1 MENNLTI
8 KKGVFIMWQKDI
20 NVNEIREIRVK
31 TTAFLGVGAI
41 EKINFIAEELTKRGI
56 DKVIVISGKNA
67 YKKTGAWAHVSKA
80 LDNNKIGYV
89 QYDKV
94 TPNPEVTHV
103 DEATKISRDFG
114 AKAVIAIGGGSPI
127 DAGKI
132 VAALLEYPNK
142 NATEL
147 CDLSFPIEKA
157 APIIAINLTHG
168 TGTEVDRFSVVS
180 IPEKNY
186 KPAIA
191 ADPLYPLYAID
202 DPELMASL
210 PVNQTT
216 YVSVDAVNH
225 VVEACST
232 TVSNPFAILLAQ
244 ETVRLVA
251 ENLPVV
257 QKNPEN
263 LEGRYFLTYAAMM
276 AGTAFDNGL
285 LHITHALEHPLSGVK
300 SDITHGL
307 GLGILLPSVVRHIYD
322 AKKNTLFAVLKP
334 ILGNLKFETATA
346 DDVAKAVKTWLVSVG
361 IKETLS
367 DLGFNESHLDE
378 LTRLAFDTPGL
389 AGLLAIAPVKA
400 DEKIVRE
407 IYQESL

>member
-1 MENNLTI
+1 
-8 KKGVFIMWQKDI
+8 MWQNDI
-20 NVNEIREIRVK
+20 DVNEVREIRVK

-41 EKINFIAEELTKRGI
+41 EKIGFIAGELVKKGI

-67 YKKTGAWAHVSKA
+67 YKKTGAWDYVVKA
-80 LDNNKIGYV
+80 LDNNRIGYV
-89 QYDKV
+89 QYDEV
-94 TPNPEVTHV
+94 TPNPEVKHV
-103 DEATKISRDFG
+103 DDATKIARNFG

-132 VAALLEYPNK
+132 VAALIEYPDK

-202 DPELMASL
+202 DPALMVGL
-210 PVNQTT
+210 PLNQTT
-216 YVSVDAVNH
+216 YVSIDAINH

-232 TVSNPFAILLAQ
+232 TVTNPFAILLAQ
-244 ETVRLVA
+244 ETVKLVV
-251 ENLPVV
+251 ENLPKV
-257 QKNPEN
+257 QKNPKD
-263 LEGRYFLTYAAMM
+263 LEGRYFLAYASMI
-276 AGTAFDNGL
+276 AGTSFDNGL

-307 GLGILLPSVVRHIYD
+307 GLAILLPSVVKHIYEV
-322 AKKNTLFAVLKP
+322 KKNTLYTVLKP
-334 ILGNLKFETATA
+334 MLGDLKFENATA
-346 DDVAKAVKTWLVSVG
+346 EQVANKVKEWLISVG
-361 IKETLS
+361 VKETLK
-367 DLGFNESHLDE
+367 DLGFNEGHLDQ
-378 LTRLAFDTPGL
+378 LTKLAFDTPGL
-389 AGLLAIAPVKA
+389 AGLLAISPVPA
-400 DEKIVRE
+400 DEKTVRA
-407 IYQESL
+407 IYSESL

>member
-1 MENNLTI
+1 
-8 KKGVFIMWQKDI
+8 MWQKDI
-20 NVNEIREIRVK
+20 NVNEVREIRVK

-41 EKINFIAEELTKRGI
+41 EKIDFIAGELAKRGI
-56 DKVIVISGKNA
+56 NKVIVVSGKSS
-67 YKKTGAWAHVSKA
+67 YKKTGAWDFVVKA
-80 LDNNKIGYV
+80 LENNKITYV
-89 QYDKV
+89 QYDRV
-94 TPNPEVTHV
+94 TPNPEVKHV
-103 DEATKISRDFG
+103 DEATKIARDFG

-132 VAALLEYPNK
+132 VAALLEYPDK

-147 CDLSFPIEKA
+147 CNLSFPIEKA

-168 TGTEVDRFSVVS
+168 TGTEVDRFAVVS

-202 DPELMASL
+202 DPALMVSL
-210 PVNQTT
+210 SANQTT
-216 YVSVDAVNH
+216 YVSVDAINH
-225 VVEACST
+225 VVEACSS
-232 TVSNPFAILLAQ
+232 TVTNPFAIMLAE

-251 ENLPVV
+251 EYLPVV
-257 QKNPEN
+257 QKDPKD

-307 GLGILLPSVVRHIYD
+307 GLATLLPSVIRHIYD
-322 AKKNTLFAVLKP
+322 AKKNTLFSVLKP
-334 ILGNLKFETATA
+334 IIGDLKFESASA
-346 DDVAKAVKTWLVSVG
+346 DDVAKAVKNWLVSVG
-361 IKETLS
+361 IKESLK
-367 DLGFNESHLDE
+367 DLGFNESHLDK
-378 LTRLAFDTPGL
+378 LTKLAFDTPGL

-400 DEKIVRE
+400 DAKMVRE
-407 IYQESL
+407 IYEESL

>member
-1 MENNLTI
+1 
-8 KKGVFIMWQKDI
+8 MWQSDI
-20 NVNEIREIRVK
+20 NVNEVREIRVK

-41 EKINFIAEELTKRGI
+41 EKIDFIAGELAKRDI
-56 DKVIVISGKNA
+56 NKVIVVSGKNA
-67 YKKTGAWAHVSKA
+67 YKKTGAWDHVVKA
-80 LDNNKIGYV
+80 LNNNKITYV

-94 TPNPEVTHV
+94 TPNPDVVHV
-103 DEATKISRDFG
+103 DEAAKIARDFG

-132 VAALLEYPNK
+132 VAALLAYPDK

-147 CDLSFPIEKA
+147 CDLTFPIEKA
-157 APIIAINLTHG
+157 VPIIAINLTHG
-168 TGTEVDRFSVVS
+168 TGTEVDRFAVVS

-191 ADPLYPLYAID
+191 ADPLYPLYSID
-202 DPELMASL
+202 DPALMVGL
-210 PVNQTT
+210 PLDQTT
-216 YVSVDAVNH
+216 YVSVDAINH

-232 TVSNPFAILLAQ
+232 TVTNPFAILLAK

-251 ENLPVV
+251 EYLPIV
-257 QKNPEN
+257 QKSPNN

-307 GLGILLPSVVRHIYD
+307 GLAILLPSVIKHIYE
-322 AKKNTLFAVLKP
+322 AKKNTLFTVLEP
-334 ILGNLKFETATA
+334 ILGDLKFEVATA
-346 DDVAKAVKTWLVSVG
+346 DDVANEVKKWLVSVG
-361 IKETLS
+361 IKETLK

-378 LTRLAFDTPGL
+378 LTRLAFNTPGL
-389 AGLLAIAPVKA
+389 AGLLAIAPIKA
-400 DEKIVRE
+400 DEKTVRK
-407 IYQESL
+407 IYAESL

>member
-1 MENNLTI
+1 
-8 KKGVFIMWQKDI
+8 MWQKDI
-20 NVNEIREIRVK
+20 DVNEVREIRVK

-41 EKINFIAEELTKRGI
+41 EKIDFIAGELAKHDI
-56 DKVIVISGKNA
+56 NKVIVVSGKNA
-67 YKKTGAWAHVSKA
+67 YKKTGAWDYVVKA
-80 LDNNKIGYV
+80 LNNNKIIYV

-94 TPNPEVTHV
+94 TPNPDVVHV
-103 DEATKISRDFG
+103 DEATKIARDFG

-132 VAALLEYPNK
+132 VAALLAYPDK

-147 CDLSFPIEKA
+147 CDLTFPIEKA
-157 APIIAINLTHG
+157 VPIIAINLTHG
-168 TGTEVDRFSVVS
+168 TGTEVDRFAVVS

-202 DPELMASL
+202 DPALMVGL
-210 PVNQTT
+210 PLDQTT
-216 YVSVDAVNH
+216 YVSVDAINH

-232 TVSNPFAILLAQ
+232 TLTNPFAILLAQ

-251 ENLPVV
+251 ANLPIV
-257 QKNPEN
+257 QKDPKN

-307 GLGILLPSVVRHIYD
+307 GL
-322 AKKNTLFAVLKP
+322 
-334 ILGNLKFETATA
+334 
-346 DDVAKAVKTWLVSVG
+346 
-361 IKETLS
+361 
-367 DLGFNESHLDE
+367 
-378 LTRLAFDTPGL
+378 
-389 AGLLAIAPVKA
+389 AI
-400 DEKIVRE
+400 
-407 IYQESL
+407 

>member
-1 MENNLTI
+1 
-8 KKGVFIMWQKDI
+8 MWQKDI
-20 NVNEIREIRVK
+20 DVNEVREIRVK

-41 EKINFIAEELTKRGI
+41 KKINFIAGELAKRNI
-56 DKVIVISGKNA
+56 NKVIVVSGKNA
-67 YKKTGAWAHVSKA
+67 YKKTGAWDYVVKA
-80 LDNNKIGYV
+80 LNNNKIDYV
-89 QYDKV
+89 QYDRI
-94 TPNPEVTHV
+94 TPNPDVVHV
-103 DEATKISRDFG
+103 DEATKIARDFG

-132 VAALLEYPNK
+132 VAALLAYPDK

-147 CDLSFPIEKA
+147 CNLSFPIEKA
-157 APIIAINLTHG
+157 VPIIAINLTHG
-168 TGTEVDRFSVVS
+168 TGTEVDRFAVVS

-202 DPELMASL
+202 DPALMVGL
-210 PVNQTT
+210 PLDQTT
-216 YVSVDAVNH
+216 YVSVDAINH

-232 TVSNPFAILLAQ
+232 TLTNPFAILLAQ

-251 ENLPVV
+251 ENLPIV
-257 QKNPEN
+257 QKDPKN

-307 GLGILLPSVVRHIYD
+307 GLAILLPSVIKHIYE
-322 AKKNTLFAVLKP
+322 AKKNTLFTVLKP
-334 ILGNLKFETATA
+334 ILGDLKFEVATA
-346 DDVAKAVKTWLVSVG
+346 DDVANEVKKWLVSVG
-361 IKETLS
+361 IKETLK

-378 LTRLAFDTPGL
+378 LTKLAFNTPGL
-389 AGLLAIAPVKA
+389 AGLLAIAPIKA
-400 DEKIVRE
+400 DEKTVRE
-407 IYQESL
+407 IYSESL

>member
-1 MENNLTI
+1 
-8 KKGVFIMWQKDI
+8 MWQKDI
-20 NVNEIREIRVK
+20 NINEVREIRVK

-41 EKINFIAEELTKRGI
+41 EKIDFIAGELAKRNI
-56 DKVIVISGKNA
+56 NKVIVVSGKNA
-67 YKKTGAWAHVSKA
+67 YKKTGAWDYVVKA
-80 LDNNKIGYV
+80 LNNNKIDYV
-89 QYDKV
+89 QYDKI
-94 TPNPEVTHV
+94 TPNPDVVHV
-103 DEATKISRDFG
+103 DEATKIARDFG

-132 VAALLEYPNK
+132 VAALLEYPDK

-147 CDLSFPIEKA
+147 CNLSFPIEKA

-168 TGTEVDRFSVVS
+168 TGTEVDRFAVVS

-202 DPELMASL
+202 DPALMVGL
-210 PVNQTT
+210 PLDQTT
-216 YVSVDAVNH
+216 YVSVDAINH

-232 TVSNPFAILLAQ
+232 TVTNPFAILLAQ
-244 ETVRLVA
+244 ETVRLVVA
-251 ENLPVV
+251 NLPIV
-257 QKNPEN
+257 QKNPKN

-307 GLGILLPSVVRHIYD
+307 GLAILLPSVIKHIYE
-322 AKKNTLFAVLKP
+322 AKKNTLFTVLEP
-334 ILGNLKFETATA
+334 ILGDLKFEVATA
-346 DDVAKAVKTWLVSVG
+346 DDVANEVKKWLVSVG
-361 IKETLS
+361 IKESLK

-378 LTRLAFDTPGL
+378 LTRLAFNTPGL
-389 AGLLAIAPVKA
+389 AGLLAIAPIKA
-400 DEKIVRE
+400 DEKTVRE
-407 IYQESL
+407 IYSESL

>member
-1 MENNLTI
+1 
-8 KKGVFIMWQKDI
+8 MWQNDI
-20 NVNEIREIRVK
+20 NVNEVREIRVK

-41 EKINFIAEELTKRGI
+41 EKIEFIAGELVKKGI

-67 YKKTGAWAHVSKA
+67 YKKTGAWDYVVKA

-89 QYDKV
+89 QYDEV
-94 TPNPEVTHV
+94 TPNPEVKHV
-103 DEATKISRDFG
+103 DDATKIARDFG

-132 VAALLEYPNK
+132 VAALIEYPDK

-202 DPELMASL
+202 DPALMVGL
-210 PVNQTT
+210 PLNQTT
-216 YVSVDAVNH
+216 YVSIDAINH

-232 TVSNPFAILLAQ
+232 TVTNPFAILLAQ
-244 ETVRLVA
+244 ETVKLVV
-251 ENLPVV
+251 ENLPKV
-257 QKNPEN
+257 QKNPN
-263 LEGRYFLTYAAMM
+263 DLEGRYFLAYASMI
-276 AGTAFDNGL
+276 AGTSFDNGL

-307 GLGILLPSVVRHIYD
+307 GLAILLPSVVKHIYEV
-322 AKKNTLFAVLKP
+322 KKNTLYTVLKP
-334 ILGNLKFETATA
+334 MLGDLKFENATA
-346 DDVAKAVKTWLVSVG
+346 EQVANKVKEWLISVG
-361 IKETLS
+361 VKETLK
-367 DLGFNESHLDE
+367 DLGFNEGHLDQ
-378 LTRLAFDTPGL
+378 LTKLAFDTPGL
-389 AGLLAIAPVKA
+389 AGLLAISPVTA
-400 DEKIVRE
+400 DEKTVRE
-407 IYQESL
+407 IYSESL